1 MCEFG
6 AMQPTF
12 YPLKPTASASFDPAA
27 QDQVRQSS
35 EIIAPGH
42 EQGHRGSAGRKGD
55 PPRVS
60 AQHFVTACVIQDT
73 GGKKKKR
80 KAAGLGAETEGRVV
94 GLFIFSS

>member
-73 GGKKKKR
+73 GGKKKR